1 MILFLY
7 NQYVVN
13 ALLHNSFSN
22 RIYPGKTQILLT
34 INVDT
39 RLQSCELS
47 APVLLSTILY
57 ITQLSNHNMG
67 MTELYISTYI
77 ELVNRMIYIFTI
89 EHILPMDNIHRNLHE
104 PLYLL
109 QIYNLRIC
117 TERRAR
123 IQNFF
128 GRCSL
133 FFFLRQLHYQDVREL
148 KFSLVNISLSYI
160 IYCTICTFFV
170 FNYKLHL

>member
-77 ELVNRMIYIFTI
+77 ELVNRNTWFT
-89 EHILPMDNIHRNLHE
+89 
-104 PLYLL
+104 YLL
-109 QIYNLRIC
+109 LSTFYLWTIYTVIYMSLYIC
-117 TERRAR
+117 YKYTTCGFVQKDAQEYKTSLDAVLFS
-123 IQNFF
+123 FF
-128 GRCSL
+128 
-133 FFFLRQLHYQDVREL
+133 
-148 KFSLVNISLSYI
+148 
-160 IYCTICTFFV
+160 
-170 FNYKLHL
+170 

>member
-109 QIYNLRIC
+109 QVYNLRIC
-117 TERRAR
+117 TERRTR
-123 IQNFF
+123 IQNSF
-128 GRCSL
+128 GHCSL
-133 FFFLRQLHYQDVREL
+133 F
-148 KFSLVNISLSYI
+148 KTITLSR
-160 IYCTICTFFV
+160 CQRTKV
-170 FNYKLHL
+170 QSSKYKLKLHHILHNLHIFCILL